1 MNRADIVS
9 RVNSIFCDI
18 FDDDSIVISDEMT
31 AADID
36 DWDSLEQINLLV
48 AMERAFDIKFSVG
61 EVEGLANVG
70 EMLDL
75 VARKLA
81 EKQA

>member
-9 RVNSIFCDI
+9 KVNSIFCDI